1 MYITL
6 NTIIMIGGALSVLG
20 TMIGVILKVHK
31 WYLKVEAV
39 EKRCDEQEK
48 QHKEDIAELK
58 KHHSED
64 IAELKKH
71 HSEDIIRVNT
81 ENTMICYALSACLNG
96 LQQLGANGDVTE
108 AKEKL
113 DKFLNK
119 QAHK

>member
-20 TMIGVILKVHK
+20 TLIGVILKVHK

-58 KHHSED
+58 KHH
-64 IAELKKH
+64 A
-71 HSEDIIRVNT
+71 EDIIRVNT

-113 DKFLNK
+113 DKFLNQ